1 MADVTIRGAG
11 IFGLSIAW
19 ACVLRGAKVTIVDP
33 NGPGSGSSGGLV
45 GALAP
50 HTPENWNEK
59 KEFQFQSLIAAE
71 AFWKEVDE
79 TSGLSSGYARTGRL
93 QPIANNQ
100 ALELAQQR
108 SVNAQELWRGAAS
121 WSIVKASDFA
131 PWAPRSETGLLIYDT
146 LTARMHPRLASASLV
161 AALASRG
168 VTVQQEAS
176 DQGKVIWATGYRGLE
191 ELSIERGRLVGA
203 GIKGQSALLEFEA
216 RDMPQLFADALHIVP
231 HENGTVGIGS
241 TSEREFD
248 DPSSTDHLLED
259 VLHRAIEAFPV
270 LTNARVIERWAGV
283 RPRAKSRAPML
294 GEHPFK
300 AGQFIA
306 NGGFKIGFGM
316 APKVAQVIADLVLN
330 NVDAIPESFRP
341 SASL

>member
-19 ACVLRGAKVTIVDP
+19 ACVLHGAKVTIVDP

-93 QPIANNQ
+93 QPIASDQ

-108 SVNAQELWRGAAS
+108 SVNAQDLWRGAAS
-121 WSIVKASDFA
+121 WSIVQAADFA
-131 PWAPRSETGLLIYDT
+131 PWAPCSETGLLIYDT

-161 AALASRG
+161 AALANRG

-191 ELSIERGRLVGA
+191 ELSIERGRLVNTG
-203 GIKGQSALLEFEA
+203 
-216 RDMPQLFADALHIVP
+216 D
-231 HENGTVGIGS
+231 
-241 TSEREFD
+241 
-248 DPSSTDHLLED
+248 
-259 VLHRAIEAFPV
+259 
-270 LTNARVIERWAGV
+270 
-283 RPRAKSRAPML
+283 
-294 GEHPFK
+294 
-300 AGQFIA
+300 
-306 NGGFKIGFGM
+306 
-316 APKVAQVIADLVLN
+316 
-330 NVDAIPESFRP
+330 
-341 SASL
+341 